1 MRYTYRYRSFFWPAL
16 LILAGVIA
24 LLVNVGAI
32 STERLYQLFDLWP
45 LILIVL
51 GVELIIRRSLH
62 GMAGDVAAALIV
74 LLAVLGAVGY
84 VAASPNQYGTHT
96 IDSSSA
102 LGNLDLASLEINVG
116 AANVTLKGTTDVG
129 SDLYRAHIEYSGPN
143 PEVDFNTSTGKVKIS
158 QPNAGWF
165 QTRRKFTLTVLL
177 SVAVPWNVVE
187 NTGASDDKIDFSRLH
202 ATNIKLNTGAS
213 QQDITLGPVSG
224 TVPVEVNGGALTV
237 HVHRP
242 QGVSTSIDV
251 SGGAVNLQ
259 ADGHS
264 YHAVGSAR
272 YSSDGFDAALDRYR
286 ITVNGGACT
295 VTLDSTGPLA

>member
-84 VAASPNQYGTHT
+84 VAASPNPYGTHT

-102 LGNLDLASLEINVG
+102 LGNLDQASLEISVG

-129 SDLYRAHIEYSGPN
+129 SDLYRAHIEYSGPK

-158 QPNAGWF
+158 QPNTGWF
-165 QTRRKFTLTVLL
+165 QTRRKFTLTVLM
-177 SVAVPWNVVE
+177 SVAVPWSVME
-187 NTGASDDKIDFSRLH
+187 NTGASDDKIDFSQLH
-202 ATNIKLNTGAS
+202 ASNIKLNTGAS

-242 QGVSTSIDV
+242 QGVPTSIDV

-272 YSSDGFDAALDRYR
+272 YSSDGFEVAVDRYR